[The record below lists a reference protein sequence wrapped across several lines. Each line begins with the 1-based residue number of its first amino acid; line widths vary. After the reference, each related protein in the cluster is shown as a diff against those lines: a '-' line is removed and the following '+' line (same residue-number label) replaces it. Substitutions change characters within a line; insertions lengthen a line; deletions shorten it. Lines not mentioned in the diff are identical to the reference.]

1 MKRKWIFN
9 IWGPRKGIEGYKN
22 AFKRERKASQILFE
36 LDRDNAYI
44 KFKVGKEEGSIAIS
58 DIIGEWIQGR

>member
-9 IWGPRKGIEGYKN
+9 IWGLRKGIEGYKN

-36 LDRDNAYI
+36 LDRDNEYI
-44 KFKVGKEEGSIAIS
+44 KFNVGKEEGYIQIS
-58 DIIGEWIQGR
+58 DIVGSWIRGK